1 MHSSV
6 GHGRQLDWKSTT
18 APMRKDSPLL
28 AAINALPVRAG
39 MTGIGTHAANLV
51 EALALAGGQEAYVLH
66 GPQTD
71 LPKREGLHPL
81 RVTPRGPHF
90 EQFELPNILSRLGVH
105 VYHSPLPSCP
115 LVRPC
120 PAIVTVHDVI
130 PLARPDLTTEAFAR
144 YFLAI
149 ADSCLR
155 SAELVVTVSEFSREA
170 IMRFLGIPAGKVRV
184 VHQTAAR
191 RFYEP
196 VAAED
201 RARVVCTYRLPSHVV
216 RDVGTLE
223 PRQNID
229 GLLGAARSLPNV
241 PLVLVGRAQD
251 GYDPDLQIRQRGLES
266 RVQWLH
272 WVRGEDLPA
281 LYALADVFTF
291 PSHYEG
297 FGLPVLEAMAC
308 GCPVVC
314 SSATSLPEV
323 GGDAVLYAA
332 PRSPAELATQIK
344 RVLDSRDLQEELRE
358 RGKRR
363 AAEFSHKRYAAE
375 LIGIYEEVAS

>member
-1 MHSSV
+1 V
-6 GHGRQLDWKSTT
+6 
-18 APMRKDSPLL
+18 
-28 AAINALPVRAG
+28 
-39 MTGIGTHAANLV
+39 
-51 EALALAGGQEAYVLH
+51 
-66 GPQTD
+66 
-71 LPKREGLHPL
+71 
-81 RVTPRGPHF
+81 
-90 EQFELPNILSRLGVH
+90 
-105 VYHSPLPSCP
+105 
-115 LVRPC
+115 VRPC

-144 YFLAI
+144 YFLAA

-155 SAELVVTVSEFSREA
+155 SAELVVTVSEFSRQA
-170 IMRFLGIPAGKVRV
+170 IMRFLDVPAGKIRV

-196 VAAED
+196 VTNED
-201 RARVVCTYRLPSHVV
+201 RARVVVAYGLPSHFVLY
-216 RDVGTLE
+216 VGSLE
-223 PRQNID
+223 PRKNID
-229 GLLGAARSLPNV
+229 GLLDAIGSLPNV
-241 PLVLVGRAQD
+241 PLVMVGRAQE

-272 WVRGEDLPA
+272 WVKSEDLPA
-281 LYALADVFTF
+281 LYALADVFAF

-323 GGDAVLYAA
+323 GGEAVLYVD
-332 PRSPAELATQIK
+332 PDSPAELATQIK
-344 RVLDSRDLQEELRE
+344 GILGSEDIREELRE

-363 AAEFSHKRYAAE
+363 AAEFSHARYAAE
-375 LIGIYEEVAS
+375 LIGLYQEVASGPGSWEIGTRAGRHRRANREDHH